1 MTWPCQASEHDA
13 DHREPDESGDGARV
27 SLEIACQAA
36 IAADPC
42 QGAFDDPTL
51 GQDDEFVQFVA
62 LDDLDHPMAGAGS
75 GSCDAWSLIA
85 GIGED
90 PLDEREEAA
99 CAPIENQPRPVAV
112 LNVGGMD
119 HDVQQGPSVSTRIW
133 RLRPVTFLP
142 ASWPCGSSAEPLFEP
157 PWRSGCR

>member
-1 MTWPCQASEHDA
+1 MSWPGQASQHDA

-75 GSCDAWSLIA
+75 GSCDAWPLIA

-99 CAPIENQPRPVAV
+99 RAPIENQPRPVAV

-119 HDVQQGPSVSTRIW
+119 DDVQQKAERIDKDVALAPDDLLA
-133 RLRPVTFLP
+133 RIKPLRVKRGAPF
-142 ASWPCGSSAEPLFEP
+142 
-157 PWRSGCR
+157 